1 MWITFILNKITEF
14 CQMAYKPGSVSTN
27 SGDDHSSWTYVAINL
42 QQPTR
47 ITLKETFI
55 TLFLFGLAPSG
66 VCLAKYVTI
75 FAVRSYRTFSPLPKW
90 RYIFCGTFP
99 EVTLAGHYPA
109 LRLSEPGLSSH
120 KSAIIQPSDYFFLL
134 KNNNL
139 VKK

>member
-1 MWITFILNKITEF
+1 M
-14 CQMAYKPGSVSTN
+14 S
-27 SGDDHSSWTYVAINL
+27 
-42 QQPTR
+42 
-47 ITLKETFI
+47 
-55 TLFLFGLAPSG
+55 LFLFGLAPSG

-109 LRLSEPGLSSH
+109 LRLLEPGLSSH